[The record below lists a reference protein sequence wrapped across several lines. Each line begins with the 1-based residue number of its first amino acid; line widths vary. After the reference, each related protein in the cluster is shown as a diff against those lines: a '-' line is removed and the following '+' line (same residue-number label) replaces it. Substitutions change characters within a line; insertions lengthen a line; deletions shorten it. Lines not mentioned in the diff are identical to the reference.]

1 MKAISL
7 SANGDLHGWNV
18 PIYMTLVL
26 HIYIA
31 QGLTH
36 LWCGG
41 ECVWVWV
48 CACVHVH
55 VGGCAQFYYN
65 YTCPFYYIM
74 YSYYMFPLPLFLL
87 LTPSLSL
94 YHPHSSSFSQHF
106 FVQLQNWTG
115 QDEVNMTNVFRIADI
130 IRIHN
135 VHNLSSYTPWATEEV
150 RSKLYLISV
159 YNLKLLFATAEMSRL
174 ACGECVCMCV
184 CVRVCMCVCVCVC
197 VYMCMCLCIVKD
209 VTILVLH
216 IYSLQASWST
226 RSWMKCV
233 WRWTGLAKR
242 RQFISFQLWV
252 SERLSVHVSYHSSV

>member
-1 MKAISL
+1 MCAF
-7 SANGDLHGWNV
+7 V
-18 PIYMTLVL
+18 YIYC
-26 HIYIA
+26 IY
-31 QGLTH
+31 
-36 LWCGG
+36 
-41 ECVWVWV
+41 V
-48 CACVHVH
+48 CIK
-55 VGGCAQFYYN
+55 FYYN
-65 YTCPFYYIM
+65 YIYVPILLYYVFLLHV
-74 YSYYMFPLPLFLL
+74 SSPSLSPLNSFTFPLP
-87 LTPSLSL
+87 S
-94 YHPHSSSFSQHF
+94 HSSSFSQHF
-106 FVQLQNWTG
+106 LVQLQNWTG

-184 CVRVCMCVCVCVC
+184 FVCVHVHVF
-197 VYMCMCLCIVKD
+197 VYSKD

-233 WRWTGLAKR
+233 
-242 RQFISFQLWV
+242 
-252 SERLSVHVSYHSSV
+252 